1 MTAKVPKC
9 HCLTIEGSSG
19 KVVDPQLV
27 IDSHPIPF
35 ILNKSINFL
44 GMKVKVPS
52 DAAAAKQELKAKL
65 KHLLQTVDGCLVT
78 CHQKL
83 KLFKLAICPRL
94 NWLLTINEYLITWI
108 ERELD
113 LMMTK
118 FLNKWAGLA
127 KSANTSL
134 LYLPHC
140 DGGLNL
146 PSPSSLY

>member
-1 MTAKVPKC
+1 MPKY

-19 KVVDPQLV
+19 KAVDPQLV

-52 DAAAAKQELKAKL
+52 DAAAAKQELKARL
-65 KHLLQTVDGCLVT
+65 KHLLQAVDRCLVT

-94 NWLLTINEYLITWI
+94 NWLLTIYEYLITWI
-108 ERELD
+108 ERES
-113 LMMTK
+113 
-118 FLNKWAGLA
+118 WI
-127 KSANTSL
+127 
-134 LYLPHC
+134 
-140 DGGLNL
+140 
-146 PSPSSLY
+146 